1 MGADSMSRVVKRL
14 RSALILPM
22 HRTGPPLEQFL
33 NMFGGSF
40 RIAYATDPVIRV
52 SMRNLPRQPQILVP
66 KGM

>member
-1 MGADSMSRVVKRL
+1 
-14 RSALILPM
+14 M

-33 NMFGGSF
+33 TMFGESF